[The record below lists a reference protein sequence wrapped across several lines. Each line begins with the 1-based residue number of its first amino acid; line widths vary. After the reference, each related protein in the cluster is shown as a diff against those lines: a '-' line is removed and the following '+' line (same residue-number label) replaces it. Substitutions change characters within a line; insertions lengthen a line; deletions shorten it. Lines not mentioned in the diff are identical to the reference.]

1 MSKENMRRNIAE
13 KKNSSGSNSIREKE
27 KLSSTQNML
36 SKHLKKVYPVGIHK
50 TSSLLSLSSLS
61 LTLSHNSSGSFTDS
75 SSTLEHTISS
85 ALQLIAP
92 APAPSPTPA
101 RRELPGVKTSAHGL
115 VPQPSLDPSI
125 GEEGLRRCNWIT
137 KNSDKLYVQFHD
149 ECWGVPVYDDNQLF
163 ELLSLCGML
172 MDYNWTE
179 ILKRKHLFREAFA
192 GFEPNI
198 VAKMDEDEI
207 MEIASNKEI
216 MLAESRVR
224 SIVENA
230 KCILKIAK
238 AHGSF
243 SGYMWGSVNYKPT
256 INRCRH
262 SRNVPLRTPKAE
274 AISKDLLKH
283 GFRLVGP
290 VIVYSFMQAAGMSID
305 HLVDC
310 FRFSECVNLA
320 ERPWRHV

>member
-1 MSKENMRRNIAE
+1 MSKENVRRNVVE
-13 KKNSSGSNSIREKE
+13 KNNSSPNLRRTKE
-27 KLSSTQNML
+27 KPSSTQSLL

-75 SSTLEHTISS
+75 STTLEQTISS

-92 APAPSPTPA
+92 TPTPAPAPRS
-101 RRELPGVKTSAHGL
+101 REVPITKTSVHSP
-115 VPQPSLDPSI
+115 VPQESLDCNN
-125 GEEGLRRCNWIT
+125 GEEGLKRCNWIT
-137 KNSDKLYVQFHD
+137 KSSDKLYVQFHD

-179 ILKRKHLFREAFA
+179 ILKRKTLFREAFA
-192 GFEPNI
+192 GFEPNV
-198 VAKMDEDEI
+198 VAKMGENEI

-224 SIVENA
+224 SIVDNA

-243 SGYMWGSVNYKPT
+243 SGYMWSSVNYKPT
-256 INRCRH
+256 INRCKH

>member
-1 MSKENMRRNIAE
+1 MRRNIVE
-13 KKNSSGSNSIREKE
+13 KKNNSTREKE
-27 KLSSTQNML
+27 KLSSTQNLL

-75 SSTLEHTISS
+75 SSTLEQTISS

-92 APAPSPTPA
+92 SPTRSPSPSPSPTPA
-101 RRELPGVKTSAHGL
+101 RRDVPAAKTSTHGL

-125 GEEGLRRCNWIT
+125 GEDGLRRCNWIT

-179 ILKRKHLFREAFA
+179 ILKRRDLFREAFA

-198 VAKMDEDEI
+198 VAKMGEDEI
-207 MEIASNKEI
+207 MEIASNKDI

-224 SIVENA
+224 CIVENA
-230 KCILKIAK
+230 RCILKIAK

>member
-1 MSKENMRRNIAE
+1 MSKENMRRNIVE
-13 KKNSSGSNSIREKE
+13 KKNNSGSNSIREKE
-27 KLSSTQNML
+27 KLSSTQNLL

-75 SSTLEHTISS
+75 SSTLEQTISS

-92 APAPSPTPA
+92 TPASSPTPA
-101 RRELPGVKTSAHGL
+101 RRELSCVKTSAHGL
-115 VPQPSLDPSI
+115 VPQPSLDPSN
-125 GEEGLRRCNWIT
+125 GEEALRRCNWIT

-198 VAKMDEDEI
+198 VAKMGEDEI

>member
-1 MSKENMRRNIAE
+1 MSKENMRRLNIVE
-13 KKNSSGSNSIREKE
+13 KKNNGNPNSVRNKE
-27 KLSSTQNML
+27 KHSSPQSLL

-50 TSSLLSLSSLS
+50 TSSLLSISSLS
-61 LTLSHNSSGSFTDS
+61 LTLSNNSSSGSFTDS
-75 SSTLEHTISS
+75 SSTLEQTISS

-92 APAPSPTPA
+92 TPTPA
-101 RRELPGVKTSAHGL
+101 PTRREMPVAKTSVQGPVL
-115 VPQPSLDPSI
+115 QPSLDTSNC
-125 GEEGLRRCNWIT
+125 EEGLRRCNWIT
-137 KNSDKLYVQFHD
+137 KSSDKLYVQFHD
-149 ECWGVPVYDDNQLF
+149 ECWGVPVYDDNVPNSQLF

-179 ILKRKHLFREAFA
+179 ILKRKNLFREAFA

-198 VAKMDEDEI
+198 VAKMGENEI

-256 INRCRH
+256 I
-262 SRNVPLRTPKAE
+262 
-274 AISKDLLKH
+274 
-283 GFRLVGP
+283 
-290 VIVYSFMQAAGMSID
+290 
-305 HLVDC
+305 
-310 FRFSECVNLA
+310 
-320 ERPWRHV
+320 

>member
-1 MSKENMRRNIAE
+1 M
-13 KKNSSGSNSIREKE
+13 
-27 KLSSTQNML
+27 Q
-36 SKHLKKVYPVGIHK
+36 
-50 TSSLLSLSSLS
+50 
-61 LTLSHNSSGSFTDS
+61 
-75 SSTLEHTISS
+75 
-85 ALQLIAP
+85 
-92 APAPSPTPA
+92 
-101 RRELPGVKTSAHGL
+101 
-115 VPQPSLDPSI
+115 
-125 GEEGLRRCNWIT
+125 
-137 KNSDKLYVQFHD
+137 
-149 ECWGVPVYDDNQLF
+149 
-163 ELLSLCGML
+163 
-172 MDYNWTE
+172 
-179 ILKRKHLFREAFA
+179 
-192 GFEPNI
+192 
-198 VAKMDEDEI
+198 
-207 MEIASNKEI
+207 
-216 MLAESRVR
+216 
-224 SIVENA
+224 
-230 KCILKIAK
+230 IAK

>member
-1 MSKENMRRNIAE
+1 MSKENAIRRNVVE
-13 KKNSSGSNSIREKE
+13 KKNSNSSRSSSPTRGSYKE
-27 KLSSTQNML
+27 KASTTQSLL
-36 SKHLKKVYPVGIHK
+36 SKHLKKVYPVGIQK

-61 LTLSHNSSGSFTDS
+61 LTLSHNSSTGSFTDS
-75 SSTLEHTISS
+75 SSTLEQTISS
-85 ALQLIAP
+85 ALHLIAP
-92 APAPSPTPA
+92 SPSPSPA
-101 RRELPGVKTSAHGL
+101 RSRDPPVAKTSVVNVL
-115 VPQPSLDPSI
+115 PLPLPSLDPTND
-125 GEEGLRRCNWIT
+125 EEGLRRCNWIT
-137 KNSDKLYVQFHD
+137 KSSDKVYVQFHD

-179 ILKRKHLFREAFA
+179 ILKRKNLFREAFA

-198 VAKMDEDEI
+198 VAKMGENDI
-207 MEIASNKEI
+207 MEIASNKDI

-262 SRNVPLRTPKAE
+262 PRNVPLRTPKAE
-274 AISKDLLKH
+274 TISKDLLKQ
-283 GFRLVGP
+283 GSDWSG
-290 VIVYSFMQAAGMSID
+290 Q
-305 HLVDC
+305 
-310 FRFSECVNLA
+310 
-320 ERPWRHV
+320 